1 MKIAVRKRKIGN
13 IPVLEVVTEENTY
26 VPLPLI
32 VYYHGWQTAKELVLT
47 QGRKLAAKGFRVVLP
62 DAMNHGER
70 KTERSPIPSLTFWQS
85 IHTNLFEF
93 DTIIAYFDKLNLT
106 TGVYGVGGVSMG
118 GMTTTA
124 LLTQHPEIQA
134 AACIM
139 GSPDLARY
147 KQRIAKNAQKYGLFL
162 PRDYDALLSWT
173 DHYDLAQQPETLAQR
188 PVLFWHGT
196 EDEKIPFE
204 DVERFIVANTKPTI
218 TFWQEHERHLVK
230 TETMDNITDFFVN
243 TLLEKTEGNEEK

>member
-1 MKIAVRKRKIGN
+1 MKSVVRRRKIGN
-13 IPVLEVVTEENTY
+13 IPVLEVVKEQDIYNA
-26 VPLPLI
+26 LPMI

-47 QGRKLAAKGFRVVLP
+47 QGRKLAAVGFRVILP

-70 KTERSPIPSLTFWQS
+70 KTERSKIPSLTFWQS

-134 AACIM
+134 AACVM
-139 GSPDLARY
+139 GTPNLNRY
-147 KQRIAKNAQKYGLFL
+147 KERIKKNAVKYGLAL
-162 PRDYDALLSWT
+162 PKDYDALLSWT
-173 DHYDLAQQPETLAQR
+173 DHYDLAQKPETLAKR
-188 PVLFWHGT
+188 PIVFWHGT

-204 DVERFIVANTKPTI
+204 DVEDFIELNAQSNI
-218 TFWQEHERHLVK
+218 TFWQEQERHLVK
-230 TETMDNITDFFVN
+230 TKTMDEITDFFVKH
-243 TLLEKTEGNEEK
+243 LLELN